1 MTECFWP
8 SMDLYNVN
16 MWTQRPACGMLGH
29 LSVHCRDQLIFFLR
43 IAKVEWVKIVLRDSC
58 GKVMLT
64 VYPFNFRNGDPYRLY
79 NLDVFEYEL
88 NSGMALYGSVP
99 VLIAHGWVH
108 MMFMT
113 ITFISREIHGF
124 FISCDRMNMI
134 DFCSHVVCWKP
145 VIYTL
150 RNYCDT

>member
-1 MTECFWP
+1 M
-8 SMDLYNVN
+8 S
-16 MWTQRPACGMLGH
+16 
-29 LSVHCRDQLIFFLR
+29 
-43 IAKVEWVKIVLRDSC
+43 
-58 GKVMLT
+58 T

-108 MMFMT
+108 MVFTT

-124 FISCDRMNMI
+124 FYKPWSYEYDWLFFSCGLLEACHI
-134 DFCSHVVCWKP
+134 H
-145 VIYTL
+145 L
-150 RNYCDT
+150 